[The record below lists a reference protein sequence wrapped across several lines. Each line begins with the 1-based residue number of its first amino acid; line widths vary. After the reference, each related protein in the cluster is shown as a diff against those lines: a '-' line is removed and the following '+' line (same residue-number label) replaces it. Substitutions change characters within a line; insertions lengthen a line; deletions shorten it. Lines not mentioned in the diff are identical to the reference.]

1 MNKIVIYGCGNVG
14 KAAYMYLKDKNEILF
29 LSIRTRKKY
38 KK

>member
-29 LSIRTRKKY
+29 FCR
-38 KK
+38 